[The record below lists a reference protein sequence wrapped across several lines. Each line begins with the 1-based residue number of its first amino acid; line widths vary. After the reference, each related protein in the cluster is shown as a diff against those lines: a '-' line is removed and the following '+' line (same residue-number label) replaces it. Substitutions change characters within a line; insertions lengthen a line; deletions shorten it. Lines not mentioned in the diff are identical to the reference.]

1 MNLQIAMLIRAAME
15 YDRGDPS
22 RIQHLIKV
30 HNFAAAIG
38 RLEGL
43 DEETQFILESAAVL
57 HDIGIHLSEEKHSST
72 AGHFQELE
80 GPAVAQ
86 EILDRLGGWTESQ
99 IERIKFLIGHHHTYV
114 GVDGLDW
121 RILLEADFLV
131 NLYEWREDFAPILEK
146 HPDVFQT
153 PSGIHLLEV
162 MFAQR

>member
-57 HDIGIHLSEEKHSST
+57 HDIGIHLSEEKHGST

-99 IERIKFLIGHHHTYV
+99 IERIKFLIAHHHTYV

-131 NLYEWREDFAPILEK
+131 NLYEWREDFAPSLEK

-153 PSGIHLLEV
+153 SSGNHLLEV